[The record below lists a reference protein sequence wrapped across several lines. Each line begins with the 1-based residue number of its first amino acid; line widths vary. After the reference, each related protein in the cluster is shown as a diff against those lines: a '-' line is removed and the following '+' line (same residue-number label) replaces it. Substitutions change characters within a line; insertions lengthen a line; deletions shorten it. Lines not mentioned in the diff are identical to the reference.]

1 MKLKEIELLRLKL
14 ITSIILRKKY
24 MSSCVEEYHEE
35 SWQKYDMSIKIFHFI
50 NKII

>member
-35 SWQKYDMSIKIFHFI
+35 SWQKYVSIKIFHFI